1 MAVLPPGGSKF
12 AVDAVASTILRD
24 VACFSRAAC
33 FQLRCSMKILVI
45 GSSGRE
51 HALAWKLKLSPGV
64 DRMFC
69 APGNAGTAE
78 IGENV
83 AISVNDLAALVR
95 FAREN
100 RVDLSVVGPD
110 DLLAAGIVDLFVA
123 EGLRV
128 FGPTKAAAR
137 IESSKIFAKELM
149 HQQGIPTAQAGTFER
164 SDDALRFCDQL
175 GFPIVIKAN
184 GLALGKGVVIASDV
198 ASARSA
204 IDEMMNQGRFGEA
217 GRRVVVEEFL
227 RGTECSLHALVDGK
241 NYLLLE
247 SARDHKRALD
257 GDQGPNTGG
266 MGAFSPANNWNNKLQ
281 SQFETEIMQPLL
293 HGLLQEGIKFRGLLY
308 PGLIITSEG
317 PRVLEFN
324 CRFGDPETQA
334 LLPRMKS
341 DLLPLLEATI
351 DGTIDKCAIEWDT
364 RAAVTVVLASAGY
377 PDKYETGKSIS
388 GLDDAAKLEDVR
400 IFHAGTKR
408 DAGKIKTAGCRVL
421 AVTAVGSTNEHARE
435 RAYDAVSRI
444 HFENCRYRRDIALG
458 AVAANIRELS

>member
-1 MAVLPPGGSKF
+1 
-12 AVDAVASTILRD
+12 
-24 VACFSRAAC
+24 
-33 FQLRCSMKILVI
+33 
-45 GSSGRE
+45 
-51 HALAWKLKLSPGV
+51 
-64 DRMFC
+64 MFC

-83 AISVNDLAALVR
+83 AISVNDLSALVR

-149 HQQGIPTAQAGTFER
+149 HQQGIPTAQAGMFER

-175 GFPIVIKAN
+175 GFPIVIKAD

-217 GRRVVVEEFL
+217 GRRVVIEEFL
-227 RGTECSLHALVDGK
+227 RGTECSLHALVDGR
-241 NYLLLE
+241 NYRLLE
-247 SARDHKRALD
+247 SARDHKRAFD
-257 GDQGPNTGG
+257 GDVGPNTGG
-266 MGAFSPANNWNNKLQ
+266 MGAFSPANNWNGKQQ
-281 SQFETEIMQPLL
+281 SQFEEKIMRPVL
-293 HGLLQEGIKFRGLLY
+293 HGLLAEGITFCGLLY
-308 PGLIITSEG
+308 PGLMITADG
-317 PRVLEFN
+317 ARVLEFN

-334 LLPRMKS
+334 ILPRMKS

-351 DGTIDKCAIEWDT
+351 DERIGNCSIEWDQ
-364 RAAVTVVLASAGY
+364 RPAVSVVLASGGY
-377 PDKYETGKSIS
+377 PNKYETGKIIS
-388 GLDDAAKLEDVR
+388 GLDAAAKLESVQ
-400 IFHAGTKR
+400 IFHAGTSR
-408 DAGKIKTAGCRVL
+408 VRNELVTAGGRVL
-421 AVTAVGSTNEHARE
+421 AVTALGPTVEAARA

-444 HFENCRYRRDIALG
+444 HFENCHYRRDVALTAG
-458 AVAANIRELS
+458 TDNIGKLL